1 MTGGG
6 YPDGVAGEASP
17 VESRIICACDAYSAM
32 TTDRPYRAALSV
44 SEAAEELRACAGS
57 QFDPDDVVTALI
69 ATMPLRA

>member
-32 TTDRPYRAALSV
+32 TTDRPYRAAMRID
-44 SEAAEELRACAGS
+44 EALRELHDRAGT
-57 QFDPDDVVTALI
+57 QFDPRVVSALERI
-69 ATMPLRA
+69 LT